1 RSPAELGLTAEDRRK
16 LEHALRSVRDAR
28 HFRRLLAVRLLAE
41 GKGPGEAAHLAAL
54 SRPAVYFW
62 LERYLAQRTPE
73 ALRDAPRQGRPR
85 KAPRLT
91 AERLR

>member
-1 RSPAELGLTAEDRRK
+1 MRPARSPAELGLTAEDRRK

-54 SRPAVYFW
+54 IHASGNPVVVQGEPKS
-62 LERYLAQRTPE
+62 LRT
-73 ALRDAPRQGRPR
+73 
-85 KAPRLT
+85 T
-91 AERLR
+91 